1 MVKKEAEISNEVVIK
16 PTVNNKIKP
25 SKGDKIFGVINYL
38 FLSLV
43 LVIVVYPLIY
53 VVSASFSDPLA
64 VSSGQVW
71 FLPVGFNLRGY
82 EVVFQHPDIMKSFLN
97 SLILTTAGTIFSVFV
112 TILAAYPLSR
122 KNLYGSKI
130 ITFFF
135 AFTMLFSGGLIP
147 SFLLINNLGLYNS
160 YWALILPGAVGV
172 YNMIVARTFFQTS
185 IPEELY
191 EAGQLDGCDDIRY
204 LIKIVLPLAAPII
217 AVLSMFYAIGFWNS
231 YFAPMIYL
239 SDKNLYPLQIV
250 LKNIL
255 VANSFDGNMMVNVD
269 VMEKQRGLQELIK
282 YSVIVV
288 SSLPMLIIYPFVQKH
303 FVKGVMIGAVK
314 G

>member
-1 MVKKEAEISNEVVIK
+1 MAKNVDKTVEIK
-16 PTVNNKIKP
+16 ATVNNKIKQ
-25 SKGDKIFGVINYL
+25 SKGDKIFGVINYTL
-38 FLSLV
+38 LTLV
-43 LVIVVYPLIY
+43 LLVVVYPLVY

-71 FLPVGFNLRGY
+71 LWPVGFNLRGY
-82 EVVFQHPDIMKSFLN
+82 EVVFQHPDIMRSFVN
-97 SLILTTAGTIFSVFV
+97 SIGLTVGGTLFSVAV

-122 KNLYGSKI
+122 KNLYGSRV

-135 AFTMLFSGGLIP
+135 AFTMLFGGGLIP
-147 SFLLINNLGLYNS
+147 SFLLINKLGLYNT

-172 YNMIVARTFFQTS
+172 YNVIVARTFFQTS

-191 EAGQLDGCDDIRY
+191 EAGQLDGCDDIGY
-204 LIKIVLPLAAPII
+204 LARVVLPLSAPIV
-217 AVLSMFYAIGFWNS
+217 AVLAMFYAIGFWNS
-231 YFAPMIYL
+231 YFGPMIYL
-239 SDKNLYPLQIV
+239 SDKTLFPLQIV

-255 VANSFDGNMMVNVD
+255 VSNSFDGNMMANVD

-282 YSVIVV
+282 YSIIVV